1 MVDSAPKLLNDQL
14 VEVHSMVDVGR
25 LVGQTINSRYE
36 VRELLGRGGSGH
48 VYKALDTSEDRT
60 VALKIFKY
68 ISSDDSESIIR
79 FEKEVAVYDKLQNE
93 HCARLYDHGVSEEGF
108 LVLAME
114 FLDGSPLGQVLA
126 QEAPLEAGR
135 AVAITCQI
143 LEALVGAH
151 GQGIVHRDLKPDN
164 VFITRTAQ
172 GNEFVKVL
180 DFGIAKFLEAE
191 AANETLSR
199 DGFVF
204 GTPQYICPEQ
214 ALGWQVSPAS
224 DIYSL
229 GVVLYEMLAGT
240 TPFQSDTAMGL
251 GMKHIYE
258 PAPMERLSSADPVLR
273 ALRAVLSTMLEKRP
287 ERRPAD
293 ASEALGLLRGLG
305 AVPWV
310 RFDVVGSVPNNGGKA
325 TPNVPTVRARPI
337 GSELAPSQD
346 EAEGAQTPV
355 DDSALETLED
365 VVRSPS
371 GRPIPKLSTGTD
383 KTQTHSAHTMAPP
396 RASATATPPPL
407 KGPRDSLPPAF
418 FGTGSDSSPARS
430 SERQLGYGFSDYA
443 SQEEETPIPNGGG
456 GIPAALWIILVLGL
470 LLVGFVLYAMLKG
483 PSGVQSPAPSAAI
496 VGLLPGILRVR
507 RTGPPKE

>member
-1 MVDSAPKLLNDQL
+1 
-14 VEVHSMVDVGR
+14 MVDVGR

-48 VYKALDTSEDRT
+48 VYKAYDLSEDRI

-68 ISSDDSESIIR
+68 VSADDSESTIR

-93 HCARLYDHGVSEEGF
+93 HCARLYDHGVSEEGY

-114 FLDGSPLGQVLA
+114 FLDGRPLGRVLA
-126 QEAPLEAGR
+126 EEAPLEAGR
-135 AVAITCQI
+135 AVAVTCQI

-164 VFITRTAQ
+164 VFITTAPD
-172 GNEFVKVL
+172 GSEFVKVL

-191 AANETLSR
+191 AVNETLSR
-199 DGFVF
+199 DGFIF

-214 ALGWQVSPAS
+214 ALGWQVGPAS

-229 GVVLYEMLAGT
+229 GVVLFEMLTGT

-273 ALRAVLSTMLEKRP
+273 ALRAVLATMLEKRP

-305 AVPWV
+305 AIPWA
-310 RFDVVGSVPNNGGKA
+310 RFDVVGGGNNNGSKV

-337 GSELAPSQD
+337 GSEMDPAPSQT
-346 EAEGAQTPV
+346 EGAEHPEP
-355 DDSALETLED
+355 DDSGLETLED
-365 VVRSPS
+365 VVRSAS

-383 KTQTHSAHTMAPP
+383 KTQVHPGSIPVRPPAPP
-396 RASATATPPPL
+396 PPPL
-407 KGPRDSLPPAF
+407 PPPPPARGPRDFHDTAADTLLESA
-418 FGTGSDSSPARS
+418 SYRS
-430 SERQLGYGFSDYA
+430 SDRQRGFGFSDYA
-443 SQEEETPIPNGGG
+443 DEEEVAPAGDP

-470 LLVGFVLYAMLKG
+470 LLVAFVLYAMLKG
-483 PSGVQSPAPSAAI
+483 PSDGAQAAPALMLL
-496 VGLLPGILRVR
+496 GLLPRKRSHRCRLLR
-507 RTGPPKE
+507 KE

>member
-1 MVDSAPKLLNDQL
+1 MVSSPPKLLNDQL

-48 VYKALDTSEDRT
+48 VYKAFDTSENRI

-93 HCARLYDHGVSEEGF
+93 HCARLYDHGVSEEGY

-114 FLDGSPLGQVLA
+114 FLDGSPLGLILT

-164 VFITRTAQ
+164 VFITRTPE
-172 GNEFVKVL
+172 GGEFVKVL

-229 GVVLYEMLAGT
+229 GVVLFEMLAGT

-287 ERRPAD
+287 ERRPVD

-305 AVPWV
+305 QVPWV
-310 RFDVVGSVPNNGGKA
+310 RFDVVGSSQSNGGKA

-337 GSELAPSQD
+337 GSELAPSPE
-346 EAEGAQTPV
+346 EAAGEQPPV

-383 KTQTHSAHTMAPP
+383 KTQTHSAAVAPP
-396 RASATATPPPL
+396 PKVPPLPTPPPL
-407 KGPRDSLPPAF
+407 KGPKEPAAAPVADTSSDLP
-418 FGTGSDSSPARS
+418 SYRS
-430 SERQLGYGFSDYA
+430 SERQLGYGFSNYA
-443 SQEEETPIPNGGG
+443 PVEEEEPTPSES
-456 GIPAALWIILVLGL
+456 GIPTALWIILVLGL

-483 PSGVQSPAPSAAI
+483 PSGPQTPAPSAAI
-496 VGLLPGILRVR
+496 AGLLPWILRLR
-507 RTGPPKE
+507 RTRHSKE